1 MWEKINNQEQL
12 EKFQKS
18 LEKDIERYD
27 LADAKALYD
36 FLKKIFDKE
45 GIDDSFGILAKK
57 YKKLMF
63 KAGGIC
69 FSLLNKKQ
77 AQEVLQKGMDE
88 ILLLQGIDFIEE
100 LKKFFI
106 FNYSIIIDRVATKDE
121 WVEMLIKN
129 DNKFISLTVNN
140 KKLNTIGD
148 WLQNYLASINQ
159 EEPDLIKINHYLNNS
174 NIVSKL
180 KNEDLAR
187 LKKLLYIFEYLRL
200 ARFKPMLLD
209 DELSATDE
217 SGDYIVTGDRVE
229 KVDAETKKLVGDIA
243 NILNIS
249 RAPSQVKEAYTKDK
263 TKLITKNK
271 IIENYGSLKKAGLNL
286 IERMKKNS
294 INKGDKNEV
303 ISILEYLSQNGELL
317 KIIRGPKI
325 SSELKKI
332 FQQSKILNEQEKQIN
347 IPESIG
353 FFQNFLKY
361 MLEEKLFLN
370 ENDAAREGQKIANI
384 LKNSIKVDYLKIS
397 YFDLDKEEFMW
408 S

>member
-1 MWEKINNQEQL
+1 
-12 EKFQKS
+12 
-18 LEKDIERYD
+18 
-27 LADAKALYD
+27 
-36 FLKKIFDKE
+36 
-45 GIDDSFGILAKK
+45 
-57 YKKLMF
+57 MF

-77 AQEVLQKGMDE
+77 AQEVLQKGINE
-88 ILLLQGIDFIEE
+88 ILSLQGIDFMEE

-106 FNYSIIIDRVATKDE
+106 FNYSIIIDRVAIKDE

-129 DNKFISLTVNN
+129 DNEFIGLTVNN

-159 EEPDLIKINHYLNNS
+159 EEPDSIKINHYLNNS
-174 NIVSKL
+174 KIVSKL
-180 KNEDLAR
+180 KNEDLAK

-209 DELSATDE
+209 DELPATDE
-217 SGDYIVTGDRVE
+217 SGDYIVTWDRVE
-229 KVDAETKKLVGDIA
+229 KVDAETKKLVSDIA

-249 RAPSQVKEAYTKDK
+249 RAPSQVKEAYTKDE
-263 TKLITKNK
+263 TKLVAKNK
-271 IIENYGSLKKAGLNL
+271 IIENYGSLEEAGLSL

-294 INKGDKNEV
+294 INKGDKNEA
-303 ISILEYLSQNGELL
+303 ISILEYLSQDGELL

-325 SSELKKI
+325 SNELKKI

-361 MLEEKLFLN
+361 ILEEKLCLN